1 MNLIIFYKHLWILIM
16 MKQLKNP
23 PPQHNN
29 YYLIQSQNKSFTTP
43 SIKKSGS
50 LSIKATAVAVALAV
64 NCSYIFAQP
73 ISSWD
78 EFSAAV
84 DSNAVELDVNA
95 DLNYDNTSETLK
107 AHNALKINW
116 NGFGLNTYPIAP
128 GSLLTVF
135 SSDKS
140 LEMFGAGQIE
150 YDEVSGTIIDYTGGI
165 QTRISVEGSA
175 QDPNSPCIVSFDH
188 MVFQNSQDL
197 SDHGGA
203 FSYIESTT
211 GLDNIPYNE
220 ISISNSV
227 FANNFARA
235 YGGAIFIDRSIKT
248 TISNS
253 LFEGNS
259 TEVSGGALLISR
271 SWKTTIKDTN
281 FINNSATSFGGAI
294 YLAHLYPSP
303 IGSSLR
309 PAIPRENKKFVT
321 PMILTI
327 SAENKDVLFDQ
338 NSAAYGSD
346 IYINMGDFVEGSK
359 LYTWRAHSAN
369 LNLSAGPERT
379 ITFNGNIEG
388 NGSYYDLG
396 SSGIFETNINI
407 NINQEENSTGTVTF
421 NGIIDF
427 IDQDNNTIIADL
439 NFYRGTVNIG
449 HKDTLKTSGVMIMG
463 DAQNQRNL
471 SFSDKQVQ
479 TYTIHSLGAKE
490 SGEHHVNLTMDVDL
504 ANNIADSLSLIDHH
518 ILGNGSLSL
527 DVGQWNILS
536 DMADGQDV
544 ATVTLLE
551 GDSIENLS
559 FGLLDEAQSVNGKLY
574 KYNVTLDDASNG
586 TYTFSSIADADPEIP
601 IVPQPSHFNPEVY
614 AGVLI
619 QKTIQTLQHEISQ
632 RLFNSEHLNNGAW
645 TTFGRVDGSALGGQV
660 SLNVEHYDSDWDL
673 DYGIALFSAMS
684 EPQHFGKLSSRLG
697 MYGGFI
703 TASGED
709 RVNDVSSQGG
719 FLGLAAKLSTGQT
732 FADWHANIGYLAS
745 DVNSHLGNSTDIDNY
760 WIGSGLS
767 LGMHLAIPNT
777 SFSVIPSLDVIY
789 TYVNGQNFRSAHD
802 VKVSMDSFS
811 NWEVSPGIRIES
823 AIPNDWRIYVEGRYV
838 WNDDNSGATA
848 YGLTDNE
855 GNSVSD
861 QVLPDLKFGDYAE
874 VSFGIGRDVGNWNFR
889 ADVDCQAGDTQGW
902 SAAMEA
908 QYRF

>member
-1 MNLIIFYKHLWILIM
+1 MDPHHDETTK
-16 MKQLKNP
+16 KS

-150 YDEVSGTIIDYTGGI
+150 YDEVSGNIIDYTGGI
-165 QTRISVEGSA
+165 QTRISVEGNA

-259 TEVSGGALLISR
+259 TEESGGALLISR

-346 IYINMGDFVEGSK
+346 IYINMGDFVEGST

-619 QKTIQTLQHEISQ
+619 QKTTQTLQHEISQ

-789 TYVNGQNFRSAHD
+789 TYVNGQNFHSAHD

>member
-1 MNLIIFYKHLWILIM
+1 M

-64 NCSYIFAQP
+64 NCSCIFAQP
-73 ISSWD
+73 ISSWN

-84 DSNAVELDVNA
+84 ESNAVEIDVSA
-95 DLNYDNTSETLK
+95 DLNFDNTSETLE

-116 NGFGLNTYPIAP
+116 NGFGLETYPITP

-140 LEMFGAGQIE
+140 LEMVGAGSIKFDETNGNIIE
-150 YDEVSGTIIDYTGGI
+150 YSGGI
-165 QTRISVEGSA
+165 QTRIAVEGGA
-175 QDPNSPCIVSFDH
+175 QDPDLPCIVSLNR
-188 MVFQNSQDL
+188 MVFQNSKNL

-211 GLDNIPYNE
+211 GSDKSAYNE
-220 ISISNSV
+220 ILVTDSV

-235 YGGAIFIDRSIKT
+235 YGGAIYLDRAIKT
-248 TISNS
+248 NISNS
-253 LFEGNS
+253 LFEANS
-259 TEVSGGALLISR
+259 TGANGGALLITR
-271 SWKTTIKDTN
+271 SWQTIIKDTN
-281 FINNSATSFGGAI
+281 FINNSASTSGGAI
-294 YLAHLYPSP
+294 YLAHLYPQP
-303 IGSSLR
+303 IGTSLSSV
-309 PAIPRENKKFVT
+309 IPKEIIDGSKKYVT

-327 SAENKDVLFDQ
+327 AAENKDVLFDQ
-338 NSAAYGSD
+338 NSATHGSD
-346 IYINMGDFVEGSK
+346 IYINMGDFVVGKK
-359 LYTWRAHSAN
+359 LYTLRAHSAN

-407 NINQEENSTGTVTF
+407 NINQEENSTGTVSF

-427 IDQDNNTIIADL
+427 IDQDNNTIVADL
-439 NFYRGTVNIG
+439 NFYRGTLNIG
-449 HKDTLKTSGVMIMG
+449 HKDTLKTSGVMLMG
-463 DAQNQRNL
+463 DAQNLRNL
-471 SFSDKQVQ
+471 SFADEQIQ

-504 ANNIADSLSLIDHH
+504 ANSTADSLTLTEHNIF
-518 ILGNGSLSL
+518 GNGSLSL
-527 DVGQWNILS
+527 DVGHWNVLS

-551 GDSIENLS
+551 GESIENLS
-559 FGLLDEAQSVNGKLY
+559 FGLLDEAKSVNGKLY

-601 IVPQPSHFNPEVY
+601 IDPKPSYFNPEVY

-619 QKTIQTLQHEISQ
+619 QKTAQILQHEISQ

-645 TTFGRVDGSALGGQV
+645 TTYGRVDGSALGGQV

-789 TYVNGQNFRSAHD
+789 AYVNGQNFHSAHD